1 MTFHTPIRE
10 EGGLVRMFC
19 GHQSGCSP
27 NIEVQFISASM
38 ENVIEPWIMVSSLSI
53 HGTTK
58 SPGTYLQKKGLTT
71 WMSIL
76 LCHCTSHPRW
86 FFLYSLGWI
95 HFLANFYT
103 TPKYS

>member
-38 ENVIEPWIMVSSLSI
+38 ENVIEPWIMVSSLPI

-58 SPGTYLQKKGLTT
+58 SPGTYLQKKGLTILDEHTPVPLHVPSTMVFFIFT
-71 WMSIL
+71 WL
-76 LCHCTSHPRW
+76 DT
-86 FFLYSLGWI
+86 FFGE
-95 HFLANFYT
+95 FLHY
-103 TPKYS
+103 P